1 MFSSFTRKYRRS
13 IGTAGAV
20 VVLYTL
26 VGFFLA
32 PWLVKKNAI
41 EVVADTYGAELKI
54 EKVAVNPFVLSL
66 RVNGIELE
74 DPSGVPFLRVGQL
87 FVNFQ
92 TSSLFRWAWT
102 FDEVRIDSP
111 RVRKTRVIAPRMK
124 RSIRVR

>member
-1 MFSSFTRKYRRS
+1 MLASFTRKYRRS
-13 IGTAGAV
+13 IGTAVVV

-102 FDEVRIDSP
+102 FDEVSID
-111 RVRKTRVIAPRMK
+111 APEVFLARAGD
-124 RSIRVR
+124 RT